1 MGTWAVRISCVS
13 ETSCTAQGNGHVN
26 VCLGTMILSAS
37 TLIVPLVIGGVETH
51 PGPGVET
58 ENNARVMQWM

>member
-1 MGTWAVRISCVS
+1 M
-13 ETSCTAQGNGHVN
+13 N